1 MLHLKVNLWIVKMA
15 KMVMEIA
22 CKYQFQTMS
31 EIQNMK
37 EISQMGM
44 DISFRPWANCWT
56 FPWRR
61 NAAHGSRKE

>member
-1 MLHLKVNLWIVKMA
+1 MA
-15 KMVMEIA
+15 KMVMEIV

-37 EISQMGM
+37 QILKWDGNGYL
-44 DISFRPWANCWT
+44 ILTWAKCWT